1 MFIKSLFVTAIVLLS
16 STSASDIQAY
26 PGVQF
31 RIQESFLDLITKEFF
46 YQLPLF
52 LDPLLNSLLPDHFDF
67 LNFRASDFGF
77 HNFTVD
83 PSRANFS
90 IDKDK
95 HGIMMNW
102 AEVTWW
108 NFHTKFTWNWLLFK
122 YTVKLDVNVK
132 EGTLDNGLSI
142 QADDHTGAPE
152 VNFFNTYVNLG
163 KSYIELHGDF
173 VAWIIGWLSN
183 IFKTPL

>member
-1 MFIKSLFVTAIVLLS
+1 M
-16 STSASDIQAY
+16 
-26 PGVQF
+26 
-31 RIQESFLDLITKEFF
+31 
-46 YQLPLF
+46 
-52 LDPLLNSLLPDHFDF
+52 NSLLPDHFDF